1 MSDGIDL
8 DLEHLQRTYAELIV
22 RFGVNLQPKQ
32 SVLISAEIVAR
43 DFVVLLSDACYA
55 AGARYVHIQWLESR
69 TARSRLLHIA
79 DEDVE
84 YLPEYEVTRFDQYV
98 DERWARIAVTGEE
111 FPSILAD
118 VDPQRI
124 GRAASARS
132 LKIKRYVDAQMSNR
146 IAWTVVAHPTV
157 NWAQKVFP
165 QLDAAD
171 AVHRLWSLI
180 LKMVR
185 ADLPDPVHAWS
196 EHDARLKKIC
206 AFMARHAV
214 RAVRYFDPTPAADGK
229 PSTDL
234 TVGLNDAPIWIA
246 GSSVTPEGV
255 PFMANMPT
263 EEAFCSPH
271 RLKADGWVRTSKP
284 IFPLSREVRNAY
296 FRFEAG
302 QCVEAR
308 AESGEDALLQFLEIP
323 GARRLGEVSLVDV
336 RSPVNQTG
344 LVFFDTLFDENACCH
359 IAFGRAYSECAAGA
373 SDMSPEQREAIGLNE
388 AQTHEDFMIGTP
400 TMDVFGIRADGSVVT
415 VMKSG
420 MFVDEIF
427 A

>member
-1 MSDGIDL
+1 MSDGIEL
-8 DLEHLQRTYAELIV
+8 DLEHLQRAYAELIV

-55 AGARYVHIQWLESR
+55 AGARYVHINWIESR

-79 DEDVE
+79 EEDLE
-84 YLPEYEVTRFDQYV
+84 YVPEYEVVRFDQYV
-98 DERWARIAVTGEE
+98 EEGWARIAVTGEE
-111 FPSILAD
+111 FPSILED

-124 GRAASARS
+124 GRASAARAK
-132 LKIKRYVDAQMSNR
+132 KIRRYVDAQMSNR
-146 IAWTVVAHPTV
+146 IPWTVVAHPTT
-157 NWAQKVFP
+157 NWAQRVFP
-165 QLDAAD
+165 YLSAAD
-171 AVHRLWSLI
+171 AVERLWRLV

-185 ADLPDPVHAWS
+185 ADLPDPVHAWG

-206 AFMARHAV
+206 AFMARESV
-214 RAVRYFDPTPAADGK
+214 RAIRYFDPTPAADGK

-234 TVGLNDAPIWIA
+234 TVGLNDAPLWIA
-246 GSSVTPEGV
+246 GSSKTPQGV

-302 QCVEAR
+302 ECVEVR
-308 AESGEDALLQFLEIP
+308 AEHGEDALRQFLEIP
-323 GARRLGEVSLVDV
+323 GTRRLGEVSLVDV

-344 LVFFDTLFDENACCH
+344 LVFYDTLFDENACCH
-359 IAFGRAYSECAAGA
+359 IAFGRAYSECAAGTA
-373 SDMSPEQREAIGLNE
+373 DMSPEQREAIGLNE
-388 AQTHEDFMIGTP
+388 AQAHEDFMIGTP
-400 TMDVFGIRADGSVVT
+400 TMDVFGIRADGSVVA
-415 VMKSG
+415 VMKAG